1 MKALHIIAYI
11 LLWVGGLN
19 WGLIGL
25 SGLIG
30 GGNWNV
36 VNLLLGTWPTVEAL
50 VYVLVGLSALWLLI
64 THRKH
69 CKECSAM

>member
-1 MKALHIIAYI
+1 MKALHMVAYI

-36 VNLLLGTWPTVEAL
+36 VNLLLGTWPMVEAL
-50 VYVLVGLSALWLLI
+50 IYVLVGLSALWLLI

-69 CKECSAM
+69 CKECSA